1 MFKEFSIPEMTTED
15 IVNWYQKIKPIVC
28 HNGDL
33 RYMRELSPD
42 ELIHK
47 SYTWLNKPEDYGDK
61 VDLSTLSI
69 LTDVKMLHKYS
80 YYSYFKP
87 SVGEI
92 IRQIPEEL
100 RTLTDAFEIIY
111 SPSGQPDFNI
121 FKDEFDQNY
130 HVSIVRLYQKS
141 DKGYSKAEKLLEYPT
156 SGSPLPVYMEAEK
169 FKKLISK

>member
-1 MFKEFSIPEMTTED
+1 MFKEFNIPEMTTED
-15 IVNWYQKIKPIVC
+15 IVKWYQKIKPIVC
-28 HNGDL
+28 RNGDL
-33 RYMRELSPD
+33 KYMRELSPD
-42 ELIHK
+42 ELTKK

-69 LTDVKMLHKYS
+69 FTDVKMLHKFS
-80 YYSYFKP
+80 YHGFFKP

-100 RTLTDAFEIIY
+100 RPLTDAFEIIY
-111 SPSGQPDFNI
+111 SPSGWPDFNI

-141 DKGYSKAEKLLEYPT
+141 DVGLPKAEKLLEYPT
-156 SGSPLPVYMEAEK
+156 SGSPLPIHIEAEK
-169 FKKLISK
+169 FKKLIEK